1 MKQIKTVGI
10 ILLTT
15 VLLVGCGTKQPKM
28 HDGSY
33 TAQMLEYS
41 NGWREYVTIT
51 VENGEIVTTEYN
63 AENASGF
70 IKSWDND
77 YMKRM
82 KLAKGTYPNEYTR
95 LYAAQLTGQ
104 TKAPKI
110 DAITGA
116 SHSGENFQRLSY
128 AVVEQAIKGDSAIV
142 LLSPSSLN

>member
-110 DAITGA
+110 DVITGA